1 MTITLTTTSLYHA
14 QDAFEGGNGYRVEL
28 ETEKA
33 LLEKG
38 VDFVE
43 QKMKSVDNYLKE
55 MRQVG
60 SIEEWE
66 RVSMVGIKASK
77 AIYL

>member
-1 MTITLTTTSLYHA
+1 
-14 QDAFEGGNGYRVEL
+14 
-28 ETEKA
+28 
-33 LLEKG
+33 
-38 VDFVE
+38 
-43 QKMKSVDNYLKE
+43 MKSVDNFLKE

-60 SIEEWE
+60 SMEEWE